1 MIQALITPA
10 AGKRLIAKG
19 VAAHPA
25 VQARMKK
32 GTLAVLAGTTNGY
45 VAQEIL
51 KQLGQEQDFS
61 PKAFFRGITRAPGS
75 GKTRKEEFPGDVI
88 IVDGKWQ
95 KGKTIFDVIEQL
107 GKGDV
112 VLKGANCVNLYQE
125 KAGVLIGH
133 PEGGTIG
140 AVIPKVIGKRVKLIV
155 PVGLEKR
162 ITEDID
168 AVADLLNDPV
178 SSGPRM
184 MPMPGEVITELEA
197 LKILTHT
204 EPVLT
209 AAGGIDG
216 AEGAVWISVI
226 GDEEEVGKAKAVLD
240 EAAPEPPFSF
250 DQPV

>member
-1 MIQALITPA
+1 MIQAVLTPA
-10 AGKRLIAKG
+10 AGKRLIARG
-19 VAAHPA
+19 IAAHPA
-25 VQARMKK
+25 VQARMET
-32 GTLAVLAGTTNGY
+32 GTLAILAGTTNGY
-45 VAQEIL
+45 AAQEIL
-51 KQLGQEQDFS
+51 SRLGQEKDFS

-75 GKTRKEEFPGDVI
+75 GKMQKEEFPGDVI

-95 KGKTIFDVIEQL
+95 RGKTIFDVADQL
-107 GKGDV
+107 GRGDV
-112 VLKGANCVNLYQE
+112 VLKGANCVNLFQE

-140 AVIPKVIGKRVKLIV
+140 AVIHGVIGKRVKLIV

-168 AVADLLNDPV
+168 AVADLLNDPY

-204 EPVLT
+204 EAILT
-209 AAGGIDG
+209 AAGGVDG

-226 GDEEEVGKAKAVLD
+226 GEEEEVEKAKTILD
-240 EAAPEPPFSF
+240 EVAGEPPFSI
-250 DQPV
+250 